1 MQRLLAR
8 LEGAG
13 SLDRAADM
21 LRRIAGATAGRGRL
35 RSALHGEWFGHPLHP
50 AIVQF
55 PVGAWMS
62 TAVLD
67 LMPGTERAAAALL
80 TAGTAGALPAV
91 TTGLAEYTTLSRRQ
105 RRVALVHAG
114 ANTAA
119 LGCFAASIAARMRGD
134 HSRGRM
140 LSLAGLSVAGLGAY
154 LGGHLAFSQAA
165 GVDSGAVRD
174 AAADET
180 RDAAARETLEQA
192 LETAPR

>member
-1 MQRLLAR
+1 MHRLLAR

-13 SLDRAADM
+13 SLDRAANA
-21 LRRIAGATAGRGRL
+21 LRRFAGATAGRGRL
-35 RSALHGEWFGHPLHP
+35 RSVLHGEWFGHPLHP
-50 AIVQF
+50 ALVQF

-80 TAGTAGALPAV
+80 TVGTAGALPAA
-91 TTGLAEYTTLSRRQ
+91 TTGLADYTTLSRQQ
-105 RRVALVHAG
+105 RRVALVHVG

-134 HSRGRM
+134 HQRGRM
-140 LSLAGLSVAGLGAY
+140 LSYAGLSIAGIGAY
-154 LGGHLAFSQAA
+154 LGGHLAYSQAA
-165 GVDSGAVRD
+165 GVDTDAVRQT
-174 AAADET
+174 AT
-180 RDAAARETLEQA
+180 REEL